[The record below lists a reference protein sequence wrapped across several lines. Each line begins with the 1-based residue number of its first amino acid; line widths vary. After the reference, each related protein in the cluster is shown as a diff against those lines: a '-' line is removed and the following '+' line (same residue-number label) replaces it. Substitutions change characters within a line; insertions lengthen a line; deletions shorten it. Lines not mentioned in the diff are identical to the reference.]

1 MKINAAAL
9 TPRSVKPLA
18 WAAGAV
24 LVLAGT
30 VQATGAG
37 IDLLALAVLCLIL
50 FAFERS
56 VGDWVAE
63 IAGPIGGAVIFAA
76 LGLGL
81 SWYFLASSTGRA
93 QTDRFFLEAEKRGYS
108 TIYYEARLDA
118 EGANASASKPVPP
131 EDPKQANG
139 GSQAQPPTDSDSD
152 AQKAVATGATAEA
165 ANAAAKTANEA
176 KGRVSEFARSFF
188 PRDPNAPPAS
198 TTIVLTISPT
208 KLEIPYQATLK
219 AIVRSAGAP
228 VGFGNVDF
236 TANGLGAGRIR
247 LANDG
252 SATTIF
258 VPRLAGSYEFRARF
272 TGSQE
277 HAASISAPLV
287 VQAVIPK

>member
-1 MKINAAAL
+1 MKINAATFA
-9 TPRSVKPLA
+9 PRSVKPLV

-24 LVLAGT
+24 LVLAGI

-37 IDLLALAVLCLIL
+37 IDLLALAVVCLIL

-63 IAGPIGGAVIFAA
+63 IAGPVGGAVLFAV

-81 SWYFLASSTGRA
+81 SWYFLASTTGRSQA
-93 QTDRFFLEAEKRGYS
+93 DRFFLEAEKRGYS
-108 TIYYEARLDA
+108 TIYYEARPNA
-118 EGANASASKPVPP
+118 EGANASASKPAPP
-131 EDPKQANG
+131 EDPQQAKG
-139 GSQAQPPTDSDSD
+139 GSQTQPAANSNGD
-152 AQKAVATGATAEA
+152 AQKAAASGPATEA
-165 ANAAAKTANEA
+165 ASAATNEA

-188 PRDPNAPPAS
+188 ARDPNAPPAP

-219 AIVRSAGAP
+219 AIVQSAGAP

-247 LANDG
+247 LATNG
-252 SATTIF
+252 AATTIF
-258 VPRLAGSYEFRARF
+258 VPRIAGSYEFRARF
-272 TGSQE
+272 TGSAE
-277 HAASISAPLV
+277 HAASASAP
-287 VQAVIPK
+287 VIAEAFIKK

>member
-1 MKINAAAL
+1 MKINTDAL
-9 TPRSVKPLA
+9 KPRSVKPLV

-30 VQATGAG
+30 VQITGAG
-37 IDLLALAVLCLIL
+37 IDLLALAVVCLIL

-63 IAGPIGGAVIFAA
+63 IAGPIGGAVLFAT

-81 SWYFLASSTGRA
+81 SWYFLASTTGRSQA
-93 QTDRFFLEAEKRGYS
+93 DRFFLEAEKRGYS
-108 TIYYEARLDA
+108 TIYYEARPEA
-118 EGANASASKPVPP
+118 EGAVASASKPEPP

-139 GSQAQPPTDSDSD
+139 GSQTPPAATANGDV
-152 AQKAVATGATAEA
+152 QKAVESGAATEA
-165 ANAAAKTANEA
+165 GKTATEA
-176 KGRVSEFARSFF
+176 KGRVAEFARSFF
-188 PRDPNAPPAS
+188 PRDPNAPPAP
-198 TTIVLTISPT
+198 TTIALTISPT
-208 KLEIPYQATLK
+208 KLELPYQATLK
-219 AIVRSAGAP
+219 AVVRSAGTP

-247 LANDG
+247 LAADG

-272 TGSQE
+272 TGSTE
-277 HAASISAPLV
+277 HAASASAP
-287 VQAVIPK
+287 VIAEAFIKK